1 MKAKAFATMEKDN
14 DLLKPFLIDE
24 EANELKPV
32 VRSSYLKNILQKS
45 TMLWHNI
52 KSGIKNTGSHI
63 FHQYQSTLPSI
74 RSLTSAFIPFYLVFV
89 LFLIVLL
96 LVIIV
101 LLVNGLGT
109 RYQFGNNM
117 TPAADPIKE
126 EAVPKNLTV
135 SILQEAQ
142 KSEPFSEAMGN
153 CFDKAIKEF
162 VSEPQI
168 LKENAKMI
176 LECNGTRSEFVS
188 GKGENS
194 IEVFWVDG
202 QTHYT
207 VREANSQVYVARL
220 GRRELPLSLGSLL
233 KVSQQLASLEGQEE
247 LQQCL
252 DKVIEKFPKEPQTL
266 QDNAMLQ
273 VSCGGSNV
281 TFRSEA
287 GTNEI
292 NVYKDTQ
299 GEIVYNVKARGRAW
313 WDRLFI
319 RS

>member
-1 MKAKAFATMEKDN
+1 MEKEN
-14 DLLKPFLIDE
+14 GLLKPSWIDE
-24 EANELKPV
+24 GANELKPV
-32 VRSSYLKNILQKS
+32 VRSSYPKKI
-45 TMLWHNI
+45 
-52 KSGIKNTGSHI
+52 
-63 FHQYQSTLPSI
+63 
-74 RSLTSAFIPFYLVFV
+74 
-89 LFLIVLL
+89 LFLIVS

-101 LLVNGLGT
+101 LMVIIALLSVNGLGT
-109 RYQFGNNM
+109 RYPFGNNM

-126 EAVPKNLTV
+126 EAVPKNLTVSILQEAQKSEPLCEDMENCFDRAIKEFVSEPQILKEKAVPKNLTV

-168 LKENAKMI
+168 VKENAKMV
-176 LECNGTRSEFVS
+176 LECDGTRREFVS

-207 VREANSQVYVARL
+207 VREANSQVYIARL

-233 KVSQQLASLEGQEE
+233 NVYQQLASPEGQE

-266 QDNAMLQ
+266 QDNAVLQ

-313 WDRLFI
+313 WDRLFK